1 MKWWKKKS
9 DLLVEETLT
18 FVQGVAS
25 AETDRDERLIQA
37 TELIESVLQSELPK
51 PKDRL
56 FRDEQL
62 EKRLSEFKA
71 VQHRFARERDE
82 FFNKTM
88 SKARAP
94 FSRNE
99 V

>member
-1 MKWWKKKS
+1 MKLWKRKS

-18 FVQGVAS
+18 FVHGVAS
-25 AETDRDERLIQA
+25 AESDRDEKLIQA
-37 TELIESVLQSELPK
+37 TELIESVLQSRLPK

-56 FRDEQL
+56 FRDEEL

-82 FFNKTM
+82 FFRKTM
-88 SKARAP
+88 SNIRSGTNGKAT
-94 FSRNE
+94 
-99 V
+99 

>member
-1 MKWWKKKS
+1 MA
-9 DLLVEETLT
+9 

-25 AETDRDERLIQA
+25 AESDRDEKAIQA
-37 TELIESVLQSELPK
+37 TELIESVLLSKPPK

-56 FRDEQL
+56 FRDEKL
-62 EKRLSEFKA
+62 EERLSEFKA

-82 FFNKTM
+82 FFNETM
-88 SKARAP
+88 SKVRSAL
-94 FSRNE
+94 SRND